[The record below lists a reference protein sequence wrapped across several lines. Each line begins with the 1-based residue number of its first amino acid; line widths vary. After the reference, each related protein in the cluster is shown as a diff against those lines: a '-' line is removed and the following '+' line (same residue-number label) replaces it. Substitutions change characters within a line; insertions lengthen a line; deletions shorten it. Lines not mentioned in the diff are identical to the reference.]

1 MAFPRYKTYC
11 FYTTVKTGT
20 IKLAIFFLFCGGC
33 TIISSSV
40 GLVNYTPIN
49 EDQINQA
56 KVNSTV
62 SYHVFLK
69 VAFFQKVQWNFFRSP
84 NLKKKCS
91 KKPSWAWN
99 LNFPPITVKEGHC
112 TMFFCHSHSHS
123 HSHNDISNVYLLVL
137 SKATG

>member
-69 VAFFQKVQWNFFRSP
+69 VAFFQKVRFVFQISKSQKENIPKSYPELEIYLFLKFFVNS
-84 NLKKKCS
+84 
-91 KKPSWAWN
+91 
-99 LNFPPITVKEGHC
+99 FPPTCFLFI
-112 TMFFCHSHSHS
+112 
-123 HSHNDISNVYLLVL
+123 I
-137 SKATG
+137 